1 MSTNFITWAGEQ
13 KYITGLDQTGPTC
26 NKKAGSNEP
35 ALCLI
40 MLTYIMP
47 PMSGPAG
54 MAGSG
59 LGISTMVASVV
70 SK

>member
-1 MSTNFITWAGEQ
+1 
-13 KYITGLDQTGPTC
+13 
-26 NKKAGSNEP
+26 
-35 ALCLI
+35 

-70 SK
+70 SKRLATEAAFSSATRVTLVGSMMPASCMLQ